1 MRQRSRLVS
10 TPSKTDL
17 EALREE
23 IRQLSQKYAAGDI
36 GERKFQ
42 PALAKATVNLY
53 QATVEGLLPE
63 GETIIQSHHVVFGH
77 TRMVQSVMKEPE
89 QQAVSL
95 FLTERRLVRLRSTL
109 SAYKPITCDHR
120 DGTVVDDIPLDT
132 IQSLRV
138 RRQVRG
144 GEALAGLAIAGFAWL
159 FYSWLAITGPV
170 LMALGALGVLHG
182 LLLPTRWLEVQG
194 RVGETQ
200 DPICIYVLRKKSA
213 RTLVRLVRQ
222 RITGQAIPA

>member
-1 MRQRSRLVS
+1 MS
-10 TPSKTDL
+10 TRTKTDP

-95 FLTERRLVRLRSTL
+95 FLTDRRLVRLRSTL

-120 DGTVVDDIPLDT
+120 DDTVVDEVPLDT

-138 RRQVRG
+138 RRQIRG
-144 GEALAGLAIAGFAWL
+144 GEALTGLGIVGVAVI
-159 FYSWLAITGPV
+159 FYPWLAITGPLLIV
-170 LMALGALGVLHG
+170 LGALGVIHG

-194 RVGETQ
+194 RVGESE

-213 RTLVRLVRQ
+213 QTLVRLLRE
-222 RITGQAIPA
+222 RIPQQTAPA

>member
-1 MRQRSRLVS
+1 MS
-10 TPSKTDL
+10 TRTKTDPDG
-17 EALREE
+17 LREE
-23 IRQLSQKYAAGDI
+23 IRQLCHKHALGDI

-42 PALAKATVNLY
+42 AALAKATVNLY

-63 GETIIQSHHVVFGH
+63 GETVIHSHHVILGH

-109 SAYKPITCDHR
+109 SPYKQVTGDDR
-120 DGTVVDDIPLDT
+120 DDTMVEEIPLEA
-132 IQSLRV
+132 IQSLKM
-138 RRQVRG
+138 RRQIRG
-144 GEALAGLAIAGFAWL
+144 GEALAGLGILCFALL
-159 FYSWLAITGPV
+159 FHSWLAITGSL
-170 LMALGALGVLHG
+170 LMVLGAFGVLHG

-194 RVGETQ
+194 RMGESR

-213 RTLVRLVRQ
+213 RKLVRLLRERILRQ
-222 RITGQAIPA
+222 PSPA